1 MCLYGYLVKKL
12 CGKNGRTS
20 GRKED
25 IRPFE
30 RTKTASGFAVRHLS
44 SCDSL
49 AFEGPKAM
57 FRGAKAKPSRLHKAC
72 FATEMGAVGRRNNA
86 RGQQLSDYKPIA
98 KTRENGVFGDQ
109 WEVEQKN
116 SVD

>member
-1 MCLYGYLVKKL
+1 MDIWLKSCESKTDEPAD
-12 CGKNGRTS
+12 GKRIFDPLKE
-20 GRKED
+20 RKRRMD
-25 IRPFE
+25 LRLGI
-30 RTKTASGFAVRHLS
+30 
-44 SCDSL
+44 
-49 AFEGPKAM
+49 

-86 RGQQLSDYKPIA
+86 RGRQPPDYKPIA
-98 KTRENGVFGDQ
+98 KTCENGVFGDQ

>member
-1 MCLYGYLVKKL
+1 MCLYGYLAKKL
-12 CGKNGRTS
+12 CGKNGRTRE
-20 GRKED
+20 RKED
-25 IRPFE
+25 ICPFE

-72 FATEMGAVGRRNNA
+72 FATEMGAIGRRNNA
-86 RGQQLSDYKPIA
+86 HGWQLSDYKPIA

-109 WEVEQKN
+109 WKVEQKN

>member
-1 MCLYGYLVKKL
+1 
-12 CGKNGRTS
+12 
-20 GRKED
+20 
-25 IRPFE
+25 
-30 RTKTASGFAVRHLS
+30 
-44 SCDSL
+44 
-49 AFEGPKAM
+49 M

-72 FATEMGAVGRRNNA
+72 FATEMGAVGRRSNA
-86 RGQQLSDYKPIA
+86 RGRQLSDYKPIA